1 LNFYIVKIIETYK
14 FLFPNRL
21 QFDRMIMFKKEL
33 LGVIAVKLRISTW
46 LQNLGIA
53 CSIASLLTLFFRL
66 SDFEWMTKSVYH
78 IPLFFVSIFL
88 VSIIIANDVRNL
100 FKKLFWYEKRKVKR
114 PIWQIGIGF
123 IFFLAQISAVMVFSK
138 ELTQPQLGGMPL
150 FLVFAFMNAF
160 ILTVIYEEIFYRT
173 ANQ

>member
-1 LNFYIVKIIETYK
+1 
-14 FLFPNRL
+14 
-21 QFDRMIMFKKEL
+21 M
-33 LGVIAVKLRISTW
+33 KLRISTW

-66 SDFEWMTKSVYH
+66 SDFAWMTKSVYH
-78 IPLFFVSIFL
+78 IPVFFVSIFL

-114 PIWQIGIGF
+114 PIWQVGIGF
-123 IFFLAQISAVMVFSK
+123 IFFLAQISVVMVFSK

-150 FLVFAFMNAF
+150 FLVFGFMNAF
-160 ILTVIYEEIFYRT
+160 ILTIIYEEIFHRT

>member
-1 LNFYIVKIIETYK
+1 VKIIETYK

>member
-1 LNFYIVKIIETYK
+1 
-14 FLFPNRL
+14 
-21 QFDRMIMFKKEL
+21 MFKKEL

-46 LQNLGIA
+46 LQNVGIA

-66 SDFEWMTKSVYH
+66 SDFAWMTKSVYH
-78 IPLFFVSIFL
+78 IPVFFVSIFL

-100 FKKLFWYEKRKVKR
+100 FKKLFWYEKRKIKR
-114 PIWQIGIGF
+114 PIWQVGIGF
-123 IFFLAQISAVMVFSK
+123 IFFLAQISVVMVFSK

-150 FLVFAFMNAF
+150 FLVFGFMNAF
-160 ILTVIYEEIFYRT
+160 ILTIIYEEIFHRT

>member
-1 LNFYIVKIIETYK
+1 
-14 FLFPNRL
+14 
-21 QFDRMIMFKKEL
+21 MIMFKKEL

-46 LQNLGIA
+46 LQNVGIA

-66 SDFEWMTKSVYH
+66 SDFAWMTKSVYH
-78 IPLFFVSIFL
+78 IPVFFVSIFL

-100 FKKLFWYEKRKVKR
+100 FKKLFWYEKRKIKR
-114 PIWQIGIGF
+114 PIWQVGIGF
-123 IFFLAQISAVMVFSK
+123 IFFLAQISVVMVFSK

-150 FLVFAFMNAF
+150 FLVFGFMNAF
-160 ILTVIYEEIFYRT
+160 ILTIIYEEIFHRT

>member
-1 LNFYIVKIIETYK
+1 
-14 FLFPNRL
+14 
-21 QFDRMIMFKKEL
+21 MFKKEL

-46 LQNLGIA
+46 LQNVGIA

-66 SDFEWMTKSVYH
+66 SDFAWMTKSVYH
-78 IPLFFVSIFL
+78 IPVFFVSIFL

-114 PIWQIGIGF
+114 PIWQVGIGF
-123 IFFLAQISAVMVFSK
+123 IFFLAQISVVMVFSK

-150 FLVFAFMNAF
+150 FLVFGFMNAF
-160 ILTVIYEEIFYRT
+160 ILTIIYEEIFHRT

>member
-1 LNFYIVKIIETYK
+1 
-14 FLFPNRL
+14 
-21 QFDRMIMFKKEL
+21 MIMFKKEL

-46 LQNLGIA
+46 LQNVGIA

-66 SDFEWMTKSVYH
+66 SDFAWMTKSVYH
-78 IPLFFVSIFL
+78 IPVFFVSIFL
-88 VSIIIANDVRNL
+88 VSTIIANDVRNL

-114 PIWQIGIGF
+114 PIWQVGIGF
-123 IFFLAQISAVMVFSK
+123 IFFLAQISVVMVFSK

-150 FLVFAFMNAF
+150 FLVFGFMNAF
-160 ILTVIYEEIFYRT
+160 ILTIIYEEIFHRT

>member
-1 LNFYIVKIIETYK
+1 
-14 FLFPNRL
+14 
-21 QFDRMIMFKKEL
+21 MFKKEL

-46 LQNLGIA
+46 LQNVGIA

-66 SDFEWMTKSVYH
+66 SDFAWMTKSVYH
-78 IPLFFVSIFL
+78 IPVFFASIFL

-100 FKKLFWYEKRKVKR
+100 FKRLFWYEKRKVKR
-114 PIWQIGIGF
+114 PIWQVGIGF

-160 ILTVIYEEIFYRT
+160 ILTIIYEEIFHRT